1 MARIAMRMNNG
12 GRIAEHFKRRVA
24 GSVNFGGVPQ
34 SDCLRTLL
42 HWICIFGT
50 TFLGFSLGSADACS
64 LDVPSLKSRLE
75 MLVHQIDGCIGIC
88 VACTG
93 HTISFN
99 GNQRFSLQSVMKI
112 AIAVAVLDR
121 VDHGSLRL
129 DEPMIVRKADLSVG
143 HQPLANLIGK
153 DGYHTTLQD
162 LLFRMI
168 IDSDNAATDLLFARL
183 GGPAQCPVDSQPQK
197 DYRLPN

>member
-1 MARIAMRMNNG
+1 
-12 GRIAEHFKRRVA
+12 
-24 GSVNFGGVPQ
+24 
-34 SDCLRTLL
+34 
-42 HWICIFGT
+42 
-50 TFLGFSLGSADACS
+50 
-64 LDVPSLKSRLE
+64 